1 MKKPVDT
8 KINQIRLL
16 WRRLSGLLLMGL
28 AALAGIPRSAQAQQT
43 AFAGIVTDVNC
54 KAEVKESGNDTPR
67 PLAVGNGNRRP
78 LIAGEQ
84 LRCTGPGSMT
94 VVLAEGR
101 KPISKSDGWFAV
113 QQGAILQG
121 MAKYAEPA
129 FTRGAS
135 PDDSIFMSPPSDG
148 AAEIEHLIVRWKTA
162 GIQGDITLSLS
173 AQGSE
178 HELWHQAAIPAANGS
193 LDSDSFRQALAAYRE
208 RGASAPLLLKMQD
221 AAGNNFQVSFS
232 LLAPRDEA
240 DLNEMLTEWNSRDA
254 LVRHLGRASAF
265 SSFSLFVEAAE
276 EYESA
281 LREAPDSSLLLQL
294 TAAAE
299 RRIGNST
306 RAAELAQKL
315 DRAMAKSE

>member
-8 KINQIRLL
+8 ETVRIRPYS
-16 WRRLSGLLLMGL
+16 RRLVGFLLIGL
-28 AALAGIPRSAQAQQT
+28 AAFAGVPRTAQAQQT

-54 KAEVKESGNDTPR
+54 KAELKESGNDTPR

-84 LRCTGPGSMT
+84 LRCTGPGSMI

-135 PDDSIFMSPPSDG
+135 PDESIFMSPPSDG
-148 AAEIEHLIVRWKTA
+148 TAEIEHLIVRWRTA
-162 GIQGDITLSLS
+162 GIQGDVTLSLS
-173 AQGSE
+173 PQGSE
-178 HELWHQAAIPAANGS
+178 HELWRQAAVAGANGS
-193 LDSDSFRQALAAYRE
+193 LDSDGFRQALAAYRE

-221 AAGNNFQVSFS
+221 AAGKNYQVSFS
-232 LLAPRDEA
+232 LLAPRDED
-240 DLNEMLTEWNSRDA
+240 DLNQMLTEWNSRDA
-254 LVRHLGRASAF
+254 IVRHLGRASAY
-265 SSFSLFVEAAE
+265 SSFGLFVEAAE

>member
-1 MKKPVDT
+1 MKRPVDT
-8 KINQIRLL
+8 ENIQIHPL
-16 WRRLSGLLLMGL
+16 WRQLRGLLLVGL
-28 AALAGIPRSAQAQQT
+28 VAVAGGTRTAKAQQT

-54 KAEVKESGNDTPR
+54 KAEVKEAGDDTPR
-67 PLAVGNGNRRP
+67 TLAVGNGNRRP

-113 QQGAILQG
+113 QQGPILQG

-129 FTRGAS
+129 FTRGRS
-135 PDDSIFMSPPSDG
+135 PDVSIFMSPPADG
-148 AAEIEHLIVRWKTA
+148 TVEIEHLIVRWNAA
-162 GIQGDITLSLS
+162 GIQGDVTLSLS

-178 HELWHQAAIPAANGS
+178 HELWHQAAAPGAKGL
-193 LDSDSFRQALAAYRE
+193 LDSDGFRRALAAYRE

-221 AAGNNFQVSFS
+221 AVGNSYEVSFS
-232 LLAPRDEA
+232 LLTPGDEA
-240 DLNEMLTEWNSRDA
+240 NLIQMLAEWNSRDA
-254 LVRHLGRASAF
+254 LVRHLGRASAYA
-265 SSFSLFVEAAE
+265 SFGLFVEAAE
-276 EYESA
+276 EYETA

-294 TAAAE
+294 AAEAE

-306 RAAELAQKL
+306 RADELAQKL
-315 DRAMAKSE
+315 ERAMAKSE

>member
-8 KINQIRLL
+8 ETVRIRPYS
-16 WRRLSGLLLMGL
+16 RRLVGFLLIGL
-28 AALAGIPRSAQAQQT
+28 AAFAGVSRTARAQQT

-54 KAEVKESGNDTPR
+54 KAEVKEAGNDTPR

-78 LIAGEQ
+78 LIAGDQ

-135 PDDSIFMSPPSDG
+135 PDESIFMSPPSDG
-148 AAEIEHLIVRWKTA
+148 TVEIEHLIVRWRTA
-162 GIQGDITLSLS
+162 GIQGDVTLSLS
-173 AQGSE
+173 PQGSE
-178 HELWHQAAIPAANGS
+178 HELWRQAAVAGANGS
-193 LDSDSFRQALAAYRE
+193 LDSDGFRQVLAAYRE

-221 AAGNNFQVSFS
+221 AAGKNYQVSFS
-232 LLAPRDEA
+232 LLAPRDE
-240 DLNEMLTEWNSRDA
+240 DELNQMLTEWNSRDA
-254 LVRHLGRASAF
+254 IVRHLGRASAYL
-265 SSFSLFVEAAE
+265 SFDLFVEAAE